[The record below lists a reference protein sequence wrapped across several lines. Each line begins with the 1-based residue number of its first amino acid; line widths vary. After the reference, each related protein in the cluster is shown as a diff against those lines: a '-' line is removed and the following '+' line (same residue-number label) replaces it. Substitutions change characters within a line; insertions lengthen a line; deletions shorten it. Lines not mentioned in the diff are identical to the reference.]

1 MSVLNVFGRL
11 LSSVCKSLSLLLQ
24 RPTKLATQKAMRLAN
39 SGQNEV
45 VLIWEVLEGP
55 FSREDFDEY
64 ELLSEGLPNHLNF
77 MLVVLIE
84 DSGVVDKADFWYETE
99 EEALEVVKY
108 FKSKIEP
115 LEVT

>member
-11 LSSVCKSLSLLLQ
+11 LSSVGKSLSLLLKS
-24 RPTKLATQKAMRLAN
+24 PTKLVTPLEQAEGIST
-39 SGQNEV
+39 
-45 VLIWEVLEGP
+45 LIWEVLEGP

-84 DSGVVDKADFWYETE
+84 DFGVVDKADFWYETE
-99 EEALEVVKY
+99 EDALEVVKY
-108 FKSKIEP
+108 FKVNIGP